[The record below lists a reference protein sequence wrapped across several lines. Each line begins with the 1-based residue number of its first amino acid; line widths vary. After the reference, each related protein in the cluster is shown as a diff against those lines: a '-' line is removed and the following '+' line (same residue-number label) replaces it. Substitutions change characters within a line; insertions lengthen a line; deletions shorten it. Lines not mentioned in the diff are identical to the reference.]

1 MLIKFSAMDT
11 HSKLPVEE
19 ESNPGETIR
28 TLRKRGGLT
37 LSDLSSKTGLA
48 VSTLSKVEK
57 GQVSLSYDKLMLI
70 SRGLGVDMAQILDS
84 APHPGGRGVGSGRRV
99 LHRIGEGQLVET
111 QSYKQLYLA
120 TEMLSKRLIPMIGE
134 VKARTVQE
142 FFEEFGDYIR
152 HPGEEFIYVLEG
164 EIEFHTEFYAPVRLK
179 AGESMYFDSEMGHAY
194 LKASEETCRGIVV
207 CSGRGN
213 ETEMLKK
220 FVSASV
226 RLTNKEAE
234 RPAAAPRAAR
244 GKGRAAK

>member
-11 HSKLPVEE
+11 HRKLTVEE
-19 ESNPGETIR
+19 GSNPGETIR

-84 APHPGGRGVGSGRRV
+84 APHPGARGVGSGRRV

-111 QSYKQLYLA
+111 RSYKHLYLA

-152 HPGEEFIYVLEG
+152 HPGEEFVYVLEG

-207 CSGRGN
+207 CSGRGD
-213 ETEMLKK
+213 EAEMFKK
-220 FVSASV
+220 FVSASM
-226 RLTNKEAE
+226 RLANTEPE

-244 GKGRAAK
+244 GKGRVAK